1 VNALDIYNGSPKFNS
16 PQPLSFPFA
25 GPEGTLT
32 NVKGAL
38 QRAGLLMV
46 DDVLYIA
53 FGNIVPDQNDQHWSQ
68 EGFVQAFNARDLTQ
82 RLAVFQTTP
91 SGKKGGIWQAG
102 RGIATDGMGNIF
114 VSTAG
119 GFYDGVRNFGS
130 STLKLRLPSL
140 QPADWF
146 TPANHEFLFLNNIDM
161 SAGGVTLIP
170 DSTLMF
176 SGGKEGVIFLLNRTD
191 MGKLEG
197 VNSGPLQRFQA
208 SQGCHHEDCAQTLG
222 TAFWRRRG
230 DGVLYVWDQGDVL
243 RSYKFVD
250 NRFVTTPIA
259 VSAVKPGI
267 TGGPSVSANGSDE
280 GSGIVWAVT
289 TQANRN
295 DRQAAGTLRAFLAAD
310 VSKEIYNT
318 DTNSARDALG
328 QFTRFAPPV
337 VANGKVY
344 VLTQSRAVNVYGL
357 LCGSNVSSLVS
368 VDIGTRKAASNNT
381 YTQTITVK
389 NTSSHAL
396 GAPFDLALD
405 NLTPGVTLT
414 NETGT
419 TSCASPAGSPLFR
432 LTGASLWLAPG
443 ASFTAT
449 LALTAPSN
457 EIHFSPRVITGSGG
471 R

>member
-1 VNALDIYNGSPKFNS
+1 MRILACWLGVICAVAVSLSAQVTVPMSQYDYGRTGANLQEWMISPSNLDATRFGKLFSRSIDDSVYALPLIVPNLDLSGRRRNVMFVATMGNTVYAFDADDPREPEPLWSRNLGTPASGDGWIGPTRHGILGTPFIDVPTGTLYVVAVIAKDNEYNLWVNALDIYNGSPKYNS

-53 FGNIVPDQNDQHWSQ
+53 FGNIVPDPNDQHWSQ

-170 DSTLMF
+170 NSTLMF
-176 SGGKEGVIFLLNRTD
+176 SGGKEGVIFLLNRTN

-197 VNSGPLQRFQA
+197 ANTGPLQRFQA

-222 TAFWRRRG
+222 TAFWRRRN
-230 DGVLYVWDQGDVL
+230 DGLLYVWDQGDVL
-243 RSYKFVD
+243 RAYKFVD

-280 GSGIVWAVT
+280 GSGIV
-289 TQANRN
+289 
-295 DRQAAGTLRAFLAAD
+295 
-310 VSKEIYNT
+310 
-318 DTNSARDALG
+318 
-328 QFTRFAPPV
+328 
-337 VANGKVY
+337 
-344 VLTQSRAVNVYGL
+344 
-357 LCGSNVSSLVS
+357 
-368 VDIGTRKAASNNT
+368 
-381 YTQTITVK
+381 
-389 NTSSHAL
+389 
-396 GAPFDLALD
+396 
-405 NLTPGVTLT
+405 
-414 NETGT
+414 
-419 TSCASPAGSPLFR
+419 
-432 LTGASLWLAPG
+432 
-443 ASFTAT
+443 
-449 LALTAPSN
+449 
-457 EIHFSPRVITGSGG
+457 
-471 R
+471 